1 MIMIMI
7 MIMIITII
15 ILIITHM
22 ILFLPHG
29 LGRALLKKGRLI
41 IEKWKISFPG
51 CCMLP
56 AEAGL
61 EGRWTALSGFNTPPL
76 A

>member
-29 LGRALLKKGRLI
+29 LGRALLKK
-41 IEKWKISFPG
+41 
-51 CCMLP
+51 
-56 AEAGL
+56 AD
-61 EGRWTALSGFNTPPL
+61 
-76 A
+76 

>member
-41 IEKWKISFPG
+41 IEKWQISFSR
-51 CCMLP
+51 LLH
-56 AEAGL
+56 AAGR
-61 EGRWTALSGFNTPPL
+61 GWSRG
-76 A
+76 